1 MGQPLSDLEL
11 LMQLKSQAEVASSAD
26 SHMVQPPVRA
36 IDAAKKRAWTANEDA
51 LLRTLVQV
59 HGERC
64 WSKIADE
71 LKVFSPTSDR
81 IGKQCRDRWCHHLSP
96 ELDKNEWTEEED
108 EKLRLAVDRIGRQWA
123 EISRTVLP
131 KRSDLAIKNRHYA
144 RLRRESRRLES
155 GEEGAQSSPPP
166 PSSSTTP
173 SLTPASI
180 FPDSIA
186 TTTTTTQQAP
196 WQEERAILLNK
207 IARLEQELKD
217 KS

>member
-1 MGQPLSDLEL
+1 
-11 LMQLKSQAEVASSAD
+11 MQLKSQAKGASSSSSSAT
-26 SHMVQPPVRA
+26 SQATGASVSSSSQPSVKA
-36 IDAAKKRAWTANEDA
+36 IDAPKKRAWTANEDA
-51 LLRTLVQV
+51 LLRTMVQA

-71 LKVFSPTSDR
+71 LKAFSPTSDR

-96 ELDKNEWTEEED
+96 ELDKKEWTEEED

-144 RLRRESRRLES
+144 RLRRENRRLES
-155 GEEGAQSSPPP
+155 GEEEAQPSP
-166 PSSSTTP
+166 PSSSTA
-173 SLTPASI
+173 TPA
-180 FPDSIA
+180 PVVATATA

-196 WQEERAILLNK
+196 PWLEERAILLNK